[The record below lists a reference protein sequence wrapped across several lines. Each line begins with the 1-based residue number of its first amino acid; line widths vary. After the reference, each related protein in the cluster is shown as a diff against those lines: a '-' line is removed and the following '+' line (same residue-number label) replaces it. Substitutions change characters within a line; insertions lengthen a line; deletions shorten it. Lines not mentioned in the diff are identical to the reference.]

1 MGCKQSKICSMQKL
15 VFLLIVIN
23 LLNLGFSQGKIENTN
38 QNNAPAIPQSS
49 TFTNSVNTSNNFNL
63 DTLQFI
69 HVVEDE
75 EIIQSEENLSQ
86 PKSNS
91 SIKKKTRTKSD
102 DNSFSESDKKE
113 EKKRK
118 GIFKYKR

>member
-91 SIKKKTRTKSD
+91 SIKKK
-102 DNSFSESDKKE
+102 DKNQK
-113 EKKRK
+113 
-118 GIFKYKR
+118 